1 MRPTDVVLKIVGE
14 VSCSCLT
21 FNVPGRLVR
30 CSTHYKTSGRKST
43 NVDLFR
49 TTWIRDAGS
58 GRGVGIKVVMENSQP
73 VAVLIALTGFLFC
86 WLLAMNPK
94 WWHISAITPGAFAP
108 TTWRPEIVLRTC
120 STSSNVN
127 TLTGLHK

>member
-1 MRPTDVVLKIVGE
+1 MRPTDVVLKIWGE
-14 VSCSCLT
+14 GCGHST
-21 FNVPGRLVR
+21 RRHEPGRLVR

-94 WWHISAITPGAFAP
+94 WWPISAITPGAFAP
-108 TTWRPEIVLRTC
+108 TTLKPEIPLRTC
-120 STSSNVN
+120 SISSNVN
-127 TLTGLHK
+127 TLIERRN